1 MSTDLMQHR
10 LGEVAEALGEHT
22 TDLATGLAHAITREV
37 ESTPSAS
44 MPFTALVEH
53 CAANVRSVL
62 GAIAGHAPIDS
73 GAATRVGVAGARAG
87 MPLAAVMDAYRVG
100 AREVWAAAVEAASA
114 HNGTATADQMRALTA
129 KILAAEDVLTGA
141 MADAYRAEQARLHAD
156 NGSGRAELMDTVL
169 HGPVLDRWTAWEAAE
184 LLALPSTG
192 PFVVIAA
199 EVVAVGTQ
207 ALPEIESK
215 LRSMDVFSAWRM
227 LPDIQIGIVG
237 VRNERQLGEVVALI
251 SRLTDNRV
259 GVSHCFEDLRDAPR
273 ALRYARVALRG
284 RRYDGANVTVFD
296 GSILATAAV
305 SDPDVMVRLVTP
317 TIQCFDG
324 LAAGERE
331 VLFDTFQVWLQE
343 DGSFN
348 AVGEL
353 LFCHPNT
360 VRYRL
365 HRIEQRTSRSL
376 SRPRDVA
383 ELCLVFEVH
392 RRLMGQDVDRHRHV
406 RQP

>member
-1 MSTDLMQHR
+1 MSSDLMQQG
-10 LGEVAEALGEHT
+10 LSEVAEVLEEHA
-22 TDLATGLAHAITREV
+22 TDLATGLAQAITREV
-37 ESTPSAS
+37 RSTRSAS
-44 MPFTALVEH
+44 MPFTVVVEH

-62 GAIAGHAPIDS
+62 GAIAGHVSIDPD
-73 GAATRVGVAGARAG
+73 AARQVGVAGARTG
-87 MPLAAVMDAYRVG
+87 MPLATVMDAYRIG
-100 AREVWAAAVEAASA
+100 AREVWAAAVEASSA
-114 HNGTATADQMRALTA
+114 RGTATAEQIRVLTA
-129 KILAAEDVLTGA
+129 KILAAEDVLTSA
-141 MADAYRAEQARLHAD
+141 MADAYRAEQARLHAG
-156 NGSGRAELMDTVL
+156 NRSERAEVMDTVL

-184 LLALPSTG
+184 LLQLPSTG

-199 EVVAVGTQ
+199 EVVAVGAA

-215 LRSMDVFSAWRM
+215 LRSIDVFSAWRL

-237 VRNERQLGEVVALI
+237 VRNEHQLADVVALV
-251 SRLTDNRV
+251 SRLTANRV
-259 GVSHCFEDLRDAPR
+259 GVSHCFEDLRHAPR

-324 LAAGERE
+324 LAQGERE
-331 VLFDTFQVWLQE
+331 VLFDTFQVWLQK
-343 DGSFN
+343 DGSLN
-348 AVGEL
+348 AAGEL

-392 RRLMGQDVDRHRHV
+392 RRLMGQEVDRHRPA

>member
-1 MSTDLMQHR
+1 MFRDSTQQR
-10 LGEVAEALGEHT
+10 LGEVAEALEERA

-37 ESTPSAS
+37 ESTPPAS
-44 MPFTALVEH
+44 MPFTVVVDH
-53 CAANVRSVL
+53 CAANVRSVV
-62 GAIAGHAPIDS
+62 GAIAGHASIDP
-73 GAATRVGVAGARAG
+73 GAAKRVGVAGARAG

-100 AREVWAAAVEAASA
+100 AREVWAAAVEASSA
-114 HNGTATADQMRALTA
+114 HNGTATADQVRVLTA
-129 KILAAEDVLTGA
+129 KILAAEDVLTSA

-156 NGSGRAELMDTVL
+156 NRSGRAELMDTVL
-169 HGPVLDRWTAWEAAE
+169 HGPMLDRWSAWEAAE
-184 LLALPSTG
+184 LLQLPSTG

-199 EVVAVGTQ
+199 EVGAIGTE

-215 LRSMDVFSAWRM
+215 LRSMDVFSAWRL
-227 LPDIQIGIVG
+227 LPDIQIGIAG
-237 VRNERQLGEVVALI
+237 VRNEHQLTDVVALI
-251 SRLTDNRV
+251 SRLTANRV
-259 GVSHCFEDLRDAPR
+259 GVSHCFEDLRNAPR

-317 TIQCFDG
+317 TIRCFDG
-324 LAAGERE
+324 LAPGERE
-331 VLFDTFQVWLQE
+331 VLFDTFQVWLQK
-343 DGSFN
+343 DGSLN
-348 AVGEL
+348 AAGEH

-392 RRLMGQDVDRHRHV
+392 RRLMCREAGQRHPA

>member
-1 MSTDLMQHR
+1 MQQR
-10 LGEVAEALGEHT
+10 LAEVAEALEECAA
-22 TDLATGLAHAITREV
+22 DLATALALAITREV
-37 ESTPSAS
+37 GSTRSAS
-44 MPFTALVEH
+44 VPFTAVVEH

-62 GAIAGHAPIDS
+62 GSITGYLPTDAD
-73 GAATRVGVAGARAG
+73 AARRVGAAGARAG
-87 MPLAAVMDAYRVG
+87 IPLAEAMDAYRIG
-100 AREVWAAAVEAASA
+100 AREVWAAAVEASTARAGTASA
-114 HNGTATADQMRALTA
+114 DQLRVLTT
-129 KILAAEDVLTGA
+129 KIFAAHDVLTAA
-141 MADAYRAEQARLHAD
+141 MADAYRAERARLHA
-156 NGSGRAELMDTVL
+156 GSRSGRAELMDTVL
-169 HGPVLDRWTAWEAAE
+169 HGLVLDRWTAWEAAE
-184 LLALPSTG
+184 LLALPSRG
-192 PFVVIAA
+192 PFAVIAA
-199 EVVAVGTQ
+199 EVVAIGTE

-215 LRSMDVFSAWRM
+215 LRSMDVFSAWRL

-237 VRNERQLGEVVALI
+237 VRNEHQLTDVVALV
-251 SRLTDNRV
+251 SRLTANRV
-259 GVSHCFEDLRDAPR
+259 GVSHCFEDLRHAPR

-284 RRYDGANVTVFD
+284 RRYDGVNVTMFD

-324 LAAGERE
+324 LAQGERE
-331 VLFDTFQVWLQE
+331 VLFDTFQVWLE
-343 DGSFN
+343 KDGSLN
-348 AVGEL
+348 AAGEL

-392 RRLMGQDVDRHRHV
+392 RRLMGQEVDRRRRA

>member
-1 MSTDLMQHR
+1 MA
-10 LGEVAEALGEHT
+10 EVLEEHAM
-22 TDLATGLAHAITREV
+22 DLATGIARAITREV
-37 ESTPSAS
+37 ESSRSAN
-44 MPFTALVEH
+44 MPFTAVVEH
-53 CAANVRSVL
+53 SAANVRSVL
-62 GAIAGHAPIDS
+62 GAIAEHGSIDPD
-73 GAATRVGVAGARAG
+73 AARRVGVAGARAG

-100 AREVWAAAVEAASA
+100 AREVWAAAVEASSA
-114 HNGTATADQMRALTA
+114 HDGTATADQMRVLTA
-129 KILAAEDVLTGA
+129 KILAAEDVLTSA

-156 NGSGRAELMDTVL
+156 NRSERAELMDTVL

-184 LLALPSTG
+184 LLQLPSTG

-199 EVVAVGTQ
+199 EVVAVGTE

-215 LRSMDVFSAWRM
+215 LRSMDVFSAWRS

-237 VRNERQLGEVVALI
+237 VRNERLLTDVVALI
-251 SRLTDNRV
+251 SRLTANRV
-259 GVSHCFEDLRDAPR
+259 GVSHCFEDLRHAAR

-305 SDPDVMVRLVTP
+305 SDPDVMERLVTP
-317 TIQCFDG
+317 TIRCFDD

-331 VLFDTFQVWLQE
+331 VLFDTFQVWLQK
-343 DGSFN
+343 DGSLN
-348 AVGEL
+348 AAGEL

-365 HRIEQRTSRSL
+365 HRIEQRTRRSL

-392 RRLMGQDVDRHRHV
+392 RRLMCPEADRLRPA
-406 RQP
+406 RKP

>member
-1 MSTDLMQHR
+1 MSSDLMQR
-10 LGEVAEALGEHT
+10 GLAEVAEVLEEHAM
-22 TDLATGLAHAITREV
+22 DLATGVARAITREV
-37 ESTPSAS
+37 ESSRSAN
-44 MPFTALVEH
+44 MPFTAVVEH
-53 CAANVRSVL
+53 SAANVRSVL
-62 GAIAGHAPIDS
+62 GAIAEHGSIDPD
-73 GAATRVGVAGARAG
+73 AARRVGVAGARAG

-100 AREVWAAAVEAASA
+100 AREVWAAAVEASSA
-114 HNGTATADQMRALTA
+114 HDGTATADQMRVLTA
-129 KILAAEDVLTGA
+129 KILAAEDVLTSA

-156 NGSGRAELMDTVL
+156 NRSERAELMDTVL

-184 LLALPSTG
+184 
-192 PFVVIAA
+192 
-199 EVVAVGTQ
+199 VVAVGTE

-215 LRSMDVFSAWRM
+215 LRSMDVFSAWRS

-237 VRNERQLGEVVALI
+237 VRNERLLTDVVALI
-251 SRLTDNRV
+251 SRLTANRV
-259 GVSHCFEDLRDAPR
+259 GVSHCFEDLRHAAR

-305 SDPDVMVRLVTP
+305 SDPDVMERLVTP
-317 TIQCFDG
+317 TIRCFDD

-331 VLFDTFQVWLQE
+331 VLFDTFQVWLQK
-343 DGSFN
+343 DGSLN
-348 AVGEL
+348 AAGEL

-365 HRIEQRTSRSL
+365 HRIEQRTRRSL

-392 RRLMGQDVDRHRHV
+392 RRLMCPEADRLRPA
-406 RQP
+406 RKP